1 MQMQPH
7 QRRAYHAFLIWY
19 SLSNVFF
26 TLITTV
32 NLVYQF
38 TIARLTPLQLV
49 LVGTVLE
56 LTAIVAQISTGVIAD
71 VFSRRRS
78 LVVGTFLVGF
88 GFALEGLFPTFGM
101 ILLAQ
106 ILWGTGSTVLD
117 GADAA
122 WLADEVGEAFLE
134 RVYLRASQ
142 AIQAL
147 TLLVIPVSVALG
159 SVRLNLPVVL
169 GGALMMALALT
180 MPWFLPERAFT
191 PPARAGRSTLGM
203 MVQTLRQGLAI
214 VRRSPVLPAL
224 MGIELFFGLAS
235 EGWDR
240 LWQPLLLTGFA
251 LPHVG
256 NLQPVVWVGLAQ
268 LVSSAIGVGLG
279 QIAVR
284 NLERSAR
291 FSSVGMLLEL
301 HVARVVGIVI
311 FALSGNLL
319 VALLAFWVVDS
330 VRNLNRPLYDAR
342 FARSAAAEV
351 RATVISLRGLVN
363 AGGQIAG
370 GPGIGAIGNR
380 SLRLALVSVGALLC
394 PIFPL
399 WGRVKA
405 HEAKRVYPPGALA
418 ALAGV

>member
-1 MQMQPH
+1 VSMQPH
-7 QRRAYHAFLIWY
+7 QRQAYHAFLIWY
-19 SLSNVFF
+19 SLSNCFF

-38 TIARLTPLQLV
+38 TIAHLTPLQLV

-56 LTAIVAQISTGVIAD
+56 LTTIVAQIPTGVIAD

-88 GFALEGLFPTFGM
+88 GFALEGTFPTFGM

-122 WLADEVGEAFLE
+122 WLADEVGEEHLE

-142 AIQAL
+142 VIQAL
-147 TLLVIPVSVALG
+147 TLLVIPVSVLLG

-169 GGALMMALALT
+169 GGVLMMALALA
-180 MPWFLPERAFT
+180 MPGFLPERAFT
-191 PPARAGRSTLGM
+191 PPVRAGRSTWSM
-203 MVQTLRQGLAI
+203 MQHTLRQGIAI

-240 LWQPLLLTGFA
+240 LWQPFLLIGFA
-251 LPHVG
+251 LPKIG
-256 NLQPVVWVGLAQ
+256 ALQPVAWVGLAQ
-268 LVSSAIGVGLG
+268 LVSAIIGVGLG

-291 FSSVGMLLEL
+291 FSGVSMLLLL
-301 HVARVVGIVI
+301 HMARVVGII
-311 FALSGNLL
+311 AFALSGNLL
-319 VALLAFWVVDS
+319 VALLAFWLEDS
-330 VRNLNRPLYDAR
+330 MRKLNQPLYDAR

-380 SLRLALVSVGALLC
+380 SLRLALTSVGALLC

-399 WGRVKA
+399 LGRIKA
-405 HEAKRVYPPGALA
+405 REATAPVLMHVTPDS
-418 ALAGV
+418 AG